1 MTNVL
6 RHIVRSTIVLAGF
19 APAAGQ
25 AQDVSRIASVR
36 LYPGTA
42 IVERTAG
49 INASTTHFTFSCLP
63 AELDES
69 SVQISASNGAQVG
82 ELSVST
88 KPRGLNDPCENS
100 DMARKIQALQHQ
112 KDMLT
117 VRLSA
122 LENSRSY
129 LKNITTN
136 TDGKANAAAGA
147 TAAALSIMKASEDMG
162 LRQLD
167 AQAQID
173 ALDKTLEPLLE
184 EKKRTEDN
192 AGTVKSISV
201 DVAANGPAEL
211 HLTYR
216 VSGPGWT
223 PGYRATLNSKTG
235 GVLIERLAMVAQATG
250 EDWTNARLVLL
261 TGQPGRNAASRD
273 PSTWHVNIM
282 TPATAKYYPAHP
294 AAVMSAPAPMPS
306 LEQVAVSAA
315 RVAPLYDVSSFIGDY
330 DVEFDI
336 SKPITVPSSGQ
347 KISLSLG
354 RYTAAAETYVKVTPV
369 NGTGGFLTAE
379 IDAPDGVWLP
389 GRMDIYRDDSYAGQV
404 YYTPA
409 TTKKQ
414 SLSFGQDD
422 LVSVRIMPERTNH
435 DTKGFIVPQGE
446 RLIEHHYA
454 IENRHTIPVSVHVLE
469 STPVSEDEE
478 IKVDSKFNLNPDEK
492 DWQGIPGVVLWRLG
506 LDAGKRQELIA
517 NYKIDYPKDAQI
529 TGAGY

>member
-1 MTNVL
+1 MTKVL
-6 RHIVRSTIVLAGF
+6 THFVRSTIVLAGF
-19 APAAGQ
+19 APAVSQ
-25 AQDVSRIASVR
+25 AQDISRIASVR

-49 INASTTHFTFSCLP
+49 INAATTHFTFTCLP

-69 SVQISASNGAQVG
+69 SVQITASNGAQIG
-82 ELSVST
+82 EMSVST
-88 KPRGLNDPCENS
+88 KPRGLNDPCANS
-100 DMARKIQALQHQ
+100 DLAKQIQTLQHQ
-112 KDMLT
+112 KDVLT
-117 VRLSA
+117 VRLNA
-122 LENSRSY
+122 LENSRTY
-129 LKNITTN
+129 LKNITAG
-136 TDGKANAAAGA
+136 TDGKASVANAAS
-147 TAAALSIMKASEDMG
+147 AALSIMKASEDMG
-162 LRQLD
+162 LRQLE

-173 ALDKTLEPLLE
+173 ALDKSLEPLLE
-184 EKKRTEDN
+184 EKKRTQDN
-192 AGTVKSISV
+192 DGTVKSISA

-223 PGYRATLNSKTG
+223 PGYRATLNTKTG
-235 GVLIERLAMVAQATG
+235 GVVIERLAMVAQATG

-261 TGQPGRNAASRD
+261 TGQPGRNAASRE

-294 AAVMSAPAPMPS
+294 AAVMSAPAPAPS
-306 LEQVAVSAA
+306 LEQVVVSGA

-354 RYTAAAETYVKVTPV
+354 RYAASAETYVKVTPV
-369 NGTGGFLTAE
+369 SSTGGFLTAE
-379 IDAPDGVWLP
+379 IDAPEGVWLP
-389 GRMDIYRDDSYAGQV
+389 GRMDIYRDDSYSGQV

-422 LVSVRIMPERTNH
+422 LVSIRKLPERTDH
-435 DTKGFIVPQGE
+435 DTKGFIAPQGE

-454 IENRHTIPVSVHVLE
+454 IENRHTIPVSVRVLE
-469 STPVSEDEE
+469 PTPVSEDET
-478 IKVDSKFNLNPDEK
+478 IKVASKFNLDPDEK

-506 LDAGKRQELIA
+506 LGAGKKQELIA
-517 NYKIDYPKDAQI
+517 DYKIDYPRDAQI
-529 TGAGY
+529 TGTGY